1 VSRTG
6 TSPSRDG
13 STHLERRRARE
24 SHLWGVNVAG
34 YLEAELGIGEA
45 ARQLITALDAR
56 EVPVAPIGM
65 RATMTRDKHRFAHRP
80 APSDGPFTVNVI
92 CDNAIG
98 IPAFAESFGA
108 RFFEG
113 RYSIG
118 LWFWEVSTFPACW
131 DAAFGH
137 LDEVWAASEHIA
149 AAVRTRSPIPV
160 STVRLPVEP
169 VGVASAGRAALG
181 LDEGFCF
188 LFVFDYNSVLDRK
201 NPLGLVRAFTR
212 AFPAG
217 SGASLMLKAI
227 NADKQPDASRQL
239 RHAAAP
245 HPDVRLLESFVSP
258 EEKNALIASCD
269 CYVSL
274 HRSEGLGLTLAEA
287 MYFERPVI
295 ATGYSG
301 NLDFMTDD
309 NGYLVDYRLRS
320 IGPGNDPYPPEG
332 EWAEPD
338 VDHAARLMRQVF
350 DHPEEARAR
359 GRRAARDIRLTHSAD
374 AAGRTLEGRLVELG
388 PRIAGAGALR
398 TRSFLDAE
406 PAAPGLSV
414 DEALRR
420 RRMRDWAARL
430 ADVRRI
436 ERRLASSPAPEM
448 AIPQRSAGRLTSTAV
463 RKSG

>member
-1 VSRTG
+1 
-6 TSPSRDG
+6 
-13 STHLERRRARE
+13 
-24 SHLWGVNVAG
+24 VNVAG